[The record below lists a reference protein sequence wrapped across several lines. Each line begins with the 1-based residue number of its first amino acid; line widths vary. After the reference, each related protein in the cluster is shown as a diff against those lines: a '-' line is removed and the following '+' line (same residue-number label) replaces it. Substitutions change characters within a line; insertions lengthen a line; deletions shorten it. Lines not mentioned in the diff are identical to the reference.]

1 LKAVKYHRRSHVLA
15 VSLVICGVL
24 LACGLSALFIPRS
37 PSIASRA
44 QQLAE
49 ARDRWQSQPL
59 PHYRLVMHAPSWCR
73 LDVEIQAEQ
82 VVRVFEN
89 SCPSAPQTVTGLFEM
104 IKQLDSAAGT
114 IFCAP
119 AGCECT
125 EVRYVTASYDQQLG
139 FPRSIHLRHER
150 QTNWPA
156 LWRFFM
162 AHGLPNCLTP
172 IDIDVVNVLSMQPI
186 S

>member
-1 LKAVKYHRRSHVLA
+1 VKYHRRSHVLA

-73 LDVEIQAEQ
+73 LDVEIQAEK
-82 VVRVFEN
+82 VVHVFEN
-89 SCPSAPQTVTGLFEM
+89 SCPTSPRTVTGLFDL
-104 IKQLDSAAGT
+104 IKQLDSTAET

-119 AGCECT
+119 RGCECT
-125 EVRYVTASYDQQLG
+125 EVRYIYASYDQQMG
-139 FPRSIHLRHER
+139 FPQTIRLRR
-150 QTNWPA
+150 DRWANWPE
-156 LWRFFM
+156 LWSFVVT
-162 AHGLPNCLTP
+162 HGVPNCLAP
-172 IDIDVVNVLSMQPI
+172 RDIDLVQVVSLKPI